1 MEELKNE
8 SLIEAINNL
17 RKSKGKGWK
26 EKNYC
31 YARFIGALFNSR
43 VYFPM
48 KHETPI
54 KLKNY
59 IAEIDKDGENKIYDV
74 CFTSIDEYEK
84 YKADV
89 KEIIPAKEY
98 SFIKMLMEIEHSTER
113 LDGIIIDP
121 NGICETI
128 ELNELKGIFSYYQN
142 AVDKI
147 KQEREDKI
155 NSWFGEITKI
165 YKGEGITQELLRKIV
180 KPIGLLLKNT
190 GDVILKVQLED
201 FFALLIIANLLD
213 KGSINVDMISEQKK
227 YPMEIKKLLNDYN
240 DRLNDIS
247 LIKSKLSIIRYIN
260 SDDNL
265 LETLVK
271 NISMALLQY
280 DINEQ
285 EEYNIVESNEENDI
299 KCFIKLLSNT
309 LISFPIQIVDGNNCI
324 VEFSGEEY
332 ENKFVLAFT
341 TNSEKEKWGD
351 FDKYNEEVMTVKE
364 YASILSNIGNY
375 YIIINYFGNKLV
387 VEDHFMKELLNQ

>member
-8 SLIEAINNL
+8 NLIGAINNL
-17 RKSKGKGWK
+17 RKSKDKGWK

-31 YARFIGALFNSR
+31 YARFVGALFNAR

-48 KHETPI
+48 KREAPI
-54 KLKNY
+54 KQKNY
-59 IAEIDKDGENKIYDV
+59 IAEIDKDGETKIYDV

-84 YKADV
+84 YKADI

-98 SFIKMLMEIEHSTER
+98 SFINMLMEIEHSTER

-121 NGICETI
+121 NGICEII
-128 ELNELKGIFSYYQN
+128 ELSELKGIFSYYQN
-142 AVDKI
+142 VVDKI
-147 KQEREDKI
+147 KQEKEDKI
-155 NSWFGEITKI
+155 NSWFGEISKI
-165 YKGEGITQELLRKIV
+165 YKEEGITRELLGKIV

-190 GDVILKVQLED
+190 GDVVLKSQLED
-201 FFALLIIANLLD
+201 LFVILIVADLLD
-213 KGSINVDMISEQKK
+213 KGSINLDIISEQKK
-227 YPMEIKKLLNDYN
+227 YPIGIKKLLNDYN
-240 DRLNDIS
+240 DNLNAIS
-247 LIKSKLSIIRYIN
+247 LIKSKLGIIRYIN

-280 DINEQ
+280 DINEP
-285 EEYNIVESNEENDI
+285 EEHNIIENNEENDI
-299 KCFIKLLSNT
+299 KSFIKLLSNT
-309 LISFPIQIVDGNNCI
+309 LIAFPTQIVDGNNCI

-341 TNSEKEKWGD
+341 SESEKEKWRD
-351 FDKYNEEVMTVKE
+351 YDKYDIEVMTVKE

-375 YIIINYFGNKLV
+375 YIIINHFGNKLV
-387 VEDHFMKELLNQ
+387 VEDRFMKELLNQ